1 MSIQTVVAV
10 SIRQIICNSLIT
22 GVIRDNRILTI
33 IAYTSS
39 ITTIVSNLHIFRS
52 VTTIIVGTAT
62 RSFSNDGIFHIATRK
77 TIVTGIVMNGGIF
90 HPHTRFFTL
99 TRSFMNDRI
108 LYRLACGVTVT
119 RNIIDSTIWYSLA
132 RIFTVTRAIAYFDVV
147 CLKTSKV
154 SLCEQEV
161 EYETEK
167 TIVRQ

>member
-1 MSIQTVVAV
+1 MVFLLSFVVWFFFFFLDLLLGRRTLSTVVAV
-10 SIRQIICNSLIT
+10 SIRHIICTPLIT
-22 GVIRDNRILTI
+22 GVIRDIMLTI

-39 ITTIVSNLHIFRS
+39 ITTIVSNLHIFRPG
-52 VTTIIVGTAT
+52 TTTVFTVGTAT

-119 RNIIDSTIWYSLA
+119 RNIIDSTI
-132 RIFTVTRAIAYFDVV
+132 
-147 CLKTSKV
+147 
-154 SLCEQEV
+154 
-161 EYETEK
+161 
-167 TIVRQ
+167 